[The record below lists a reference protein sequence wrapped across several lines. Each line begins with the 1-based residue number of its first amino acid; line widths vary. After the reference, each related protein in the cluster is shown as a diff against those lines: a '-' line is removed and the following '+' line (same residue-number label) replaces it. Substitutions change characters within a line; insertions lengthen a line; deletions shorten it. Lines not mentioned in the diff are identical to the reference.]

1 MCERVVYWIIFFNG
15 SLKGYER
22 SLKIWLMYGGVEV
35 QMKKINRSFVL
46 ERIIHSDKRRKY
58 TTLSLTFVNLALA
71 SRDSIFKA
79 WQYMKR
85 VHINKFV
92 RHSSFILFRSIAF

>member
-46 ERIIHSDKRRKY
+46 ERISYLFGRIR
-58 TTLSLTFVNLALA
+58 
-71 SRDSIFKA
+71 IFK
-79 WQYMKR
+79 K
-85 VHINKFV
+85 N
-92 RHSSFILFRSIAF
+92 